1 MSEGKGRRVGL
12 RIDVDTLRGTQLGV
26 PSLLQ
31 DLAEAGIEA
40 SFFFSVG
47 PDNMG
52 RHLWRLLKP
61 AFLWKMLR
69 SGAASLYGWQILLAG
84 TAWPG
89 RRIGQNGQAIMRAA
103 RDAGHEIGLHA
114 WDHQGWQAHA
124 GHWSEARQRQE
135 QERGLRELE
144 QIVGKVVSCSAVAGW
159 RADDTTIAAKEP
171 LALRYHSDCRGTGPF
186 RPLLANGRPG
196 TPQIPVTL
204 PTFDEVV
211 GPSLAAT
218 AFNDYL
224 LAQLTTALEDPKALP
239 VYTIH
244 AEVEGMSQAAAFRQL
259 LLQAR
264 QLGIHFCPL
273 CELLPDD
280 LTTLPT
286 GRLVRAPFPGREG
299 WLGVQLAQNRP
310 LHEDT
315 THHDI

>member
-61 AFLWKMLR
+61 KFLWKMLR

-89 RRIGQNGQAIMRAA
+89 RRIGQNCQAIMQAA

-124 GHWSEARQRQE
+124 GYWSEARQRQE
-135 QERGLRELE
+135 QERGLQELE
-144 QIVGKVVSCSAVAGW
+144 QIVGKVVCCSAVAGW
-159 RADDTTIAAKEP
+159 RADGTTVAAKES
-171 LALRYHSDCRGTGPF
+171 LALRYHSDCRGSGPF
-186 RPLLANGRPG
+186 LPLLADGRPG

-211 GPSLAAT
+211 GPTLAAT

-224 LAQLTTALEDPKALP
+224 LAQLTNALEDPKALP

-244 AEVEGMSQAAAFRQL
+244 AEVEGMSQTAAFRQL

-273 CELLPDD
+273 CELLPYD

-299 WLGVQLAQNRP
+299 WLGVQLAENHPR
-310 LHEDT
+310 HEDT
-315 THHDI
+315 THDA